1 MMENILGFPAS
12 TIYDK
17 PVQKVAFYKHMEM
30 NSKMKQHF
38 VDDVA
43 EMNWLYKLAPST
55 LNVSDGKRVHE
66 IVVFVVRLKVKDCPL
81 DVFTFIDKMMPRYI
95 LFVLEYEGEYR
106 LLLNYKEAADAE
118 GATFRISRSF
128 VSDWTSCGG
137 SEGLATLHLTI
148 EGNDMD
154 AVYEHFAGA
163 ISGFGT
169 HSHAHTQRIIELQTL
184 MNAKA
189 RHAESLQKKIRA
201 EKQFNK
207 QMELN
212 GEARK
217 IKREIAELKKE
228 MEEQQGGS

>member
-1 MMENILGFPAS
+1 MENILGFPVS
-12 TIYDK
+12 TIYNK

-66 IVVFVVRLKVKDCPL
+66 IVVFVVRLKAKGCPL

-128 VSDWTSCGG
+128 VSEWTSCGDT
-137 SEGLATLHLTI
+137 EDLEALHLTI
-148 EGNDMD
+148 DGNDMD

-169 HSHAHTQRIIELQTL
+169 HSHTDTQRIIELQALIST
-184 MNAKA
+184 KA

-201 EKQFNK
+201 EKQFNR

-212 GEARK
+212 GEARR
-217 IKREIAELKKE
+217 IKREIAELRKE
-228 MEEQQGGS
+228 MEELKGGS

>member
-95 LFVLEYEGEYR
+95 LFV
-106 LLLNYKEAADAE
+106 
-118 GATFRISRSF
+118 F
-128 VSDWTSCGG
+128 
-137 SEGLATLHLTI
+137 
-148 EGNDMD
+148 
-154 AVYEHFAGA
+154 
-163 ISGFGT
+163 
-169 HSHAHTQRIIELQTL
+169 
-184 MNAKA
+184 
-189 RHAESLQKKIRA
+189 
-201 EKQFNK
+201 
-207 QMELN
+207 
-212 GEARK
+212 
-217 IKREIAELKKE
+217 
-228 MEEQQGGS
+228 

>member
-1 MMENILGFPAS
+1 M
-12 TIYDK
+12 
-17 PVQKVAFYKHMEM
+17 
-30 NSKMKQHF
+30 
-38 VDDVA
+38 
-43 EMNWLYKLAPST
+43 
-55 LNVSDGKRVHE
+55 
-66 IVVFVVRLKVKDCPL
+66 RLKAKDCPL

-137 SEGLATLHLTI
+137 SEDLATLHLTI

-228 MEEQQGGS
+228 MEGLKGGS

>member
-12 TIYDK
+12 TIFDK
-17 PVQKVAFYKHMEM
+17 PVQKGAFYKHMEM

-38 VDDVA
+38 VNDVA
-43 EMNWLYKLAPST
+43 EVNWLYKLAPST

-66 IVVFVVRLKVKDCPL
+66 IVVFVVRLKAKDCPL
-81 DVFTFIDKMMPRYI
+81 DVFTFIDKMMPRYV

-118 GATFRISRSF
+118 GSTFRISRSF
-128 VSDWTSCGG
+128 VTEWISCKN
-137 SEGLATLHLTI
+137 SEGLDALHLTI
-148 EGNDMD
+148 ESSDMD

-169 HSHAHTQRIIELQTL
+169 HSHAHTQRIIELEAIITK
-184 MNAKA
+184 KA
-189 RHAESLQKKIRA
+189 RQAESLQKKIRA

-212 GEARK
+212 GEARS

-228 MEEQQGGS
+228 MERLKGGN

>member
-1 MMENILGFPAS
+1 
-12 TIYDK
+12 
-17 PVQKVAFYKHMEM
+17 M
-30 NSKMKQHF
+30 N
-38 VDDVA
+38 
-43 EMNWLYKLAPST
+43 
-55 LNVSDGKRVHE
+55 
-66 IVVFVVRLKVKDCPL
+66 
-81 DVFTFIDKMMPRYI
+81 
-95 LFVLEYEGEYR
+95 
-106 LLLNYKEAADAE
+106 
-118 GATFRISRSF
+118 
-128 VSDWTSCGG
+128 
-137 SEGLATLHLTI
+137 
-148 EGNDMD
+148 